1 MEERNCRFL
10 SGAGESVHTSSSGLQ
25 PRAKRKRPPSEV
37 LPPARWPF
45 PSASAVLEGLGCEGN
60 VLASVRRRKVGPFR
74 CRVHLPGGVRRVEAA
89 RPWWNKV
96 FRSSLCLVFTYSG
109 DDDGVMRLEFAES
122 GDRVGAPDLDV
133 SCTGV
138 LCCTL
143 LAAARRRRMADGSV
157 DGWWRG
163 WCLVILPCRRRV
175 LALDRRSLGCVPG
188 RCASSVRFL
197 CGSCQSLWAMKL
209 LSVLVCLSFVP
220 GSEGLGVCGGAPWRW
235 TASLGSTKVP
245 MGFIVIFMFS
255 RDFCV
260 RWYGHLSLLYTSR
273 RCLYLCWT
281 CSLV

>member
-1 MEERNCRFL
+1 MR
-10 SGAGESVHTSSSGLQ
+10 
-25 PRAKRKRPPSEV
+25 RAKRKRPPSEV

-45 PSASAVLEGLGCEGN
+45 RSASEVLDGLECEGN
-60 VLASVRRRKVGPFR
+60 VLASVLRRKVGPFR
-74 CRVHLPGGVRRVEAA
+74 CRVRLPGGVRRVETA

-96 FRSSLCLVFTYSG
+96 LRSSLCLVFTYSG
-109 DDDGVMRLEFAES
+109 DDNGVVRLEFAGS

-163 WCLVILPCRRRV
+163 WCLMILPCRRRV

-197 CGSCQSLWAMKL
+197 CGSCQSL
-209 LSVLVCLSFVP
+209 
-220 GSEGLGVCGGAPWRW
+220 GR
-235 TASLGSTKVP
+235 
-245 MGFIVIFMFS
+245 
-255 RDFCV
+255 
-260 RWYGHLSLLYTSR
+260 
-273 RCLYLCWT
+273 
-281 CSLV
+281 